1 MSVNYLKLNF
11 ILCILLI
18 NACLFVAR
26 VFPQVAFCHVC
37 DASCKPNLNPL
48 KIDLSHSSFKKTF
61 LGQQI
66 MWLVAIHNIDIKSF
80 KKQLTQ
86 MVEKRA
92 FMLASIQK
100 DSQVVLISLS

>member
-26 VFPQVAFCHVC
+26 VFPQVAFCHIFH
-37 DASCKPNLNPL
+37 ASCKPNLNPL
-48 KIDLSHSSFKKTF
+48 KINVSHSSFKKVF

-66 MWLVAIHNIDIKSF
+66 MWLETLHNVDI
-80 KKQLTQ
+80 
-86 MVEKRA
+86 
-92 FMLASIQK
+92 
-100 DSQVVLISLS
+100 